1 MADMSRRRALLGLVA
16 LPLAPLTLTTAA
28 ADVQA
33 KVVFLSSEVH
43 PLVLAPGDRRF
54 AVWCKSKA
62 FKVGNDVLP
71 HEVLSARRVALR
83 SAIRG
88 VAR

>member
-16 LPLAPLTLTTAA
+16 LPLAPSTLTIFA

-33 KVVFLSSEVH
+33 KGVFLSSEVQ
-43 PLVLAPGDRRF
+43 PLVLASGDPRF
-54 AVWCKSKA
+54 EAWCKSKL
-62 FKVGNDVLP
+62 FVVGNHVLP
-71 HEVLSARRVALR
+71 RDALSARRVALR